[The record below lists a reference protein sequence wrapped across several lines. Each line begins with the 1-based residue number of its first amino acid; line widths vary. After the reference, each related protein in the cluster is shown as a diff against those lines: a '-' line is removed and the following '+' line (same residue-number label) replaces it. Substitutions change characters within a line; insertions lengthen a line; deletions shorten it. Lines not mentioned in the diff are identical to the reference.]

1 MRPIDMPAKFKKL
14 FREIYKQY
22 NPSMNPMLI
31 INLEV
36 EDNNYDINVSPDK
49 RDVFLKNEEEVLEKL
64 KIELL

>member
-1 MRPIDMPAKFKKL
+1 M
-14 FREIYKQY
+14 YKQY

-31 INLEV
+31 LNLEV

-64 KIELL
+64 KIELLQLFDDI